1 MTYIEFDQKITDLEL
16 SDINNSFLND
26 LGKLKDSDE
35 NCKLLL
41 SILNSYLIKHAKV
54 KFGDSLGIKYFKS
67 SGLDGVIL
75 VVISGNSDRLLIK
88 LAIDYQFPRGFPI
101 IYVPNKSIHMY
112 GFYPKFDNDDRQDV
126 IENSEEFR
134 NMAHLT
140 FNYKYSGFLGQLV
153 PFKYNEQY
161 YYTTCSKNSTGNKFS
176 KELHRIIKDK
186 CNPEVIQ
193 SLVDKNLHICG
204 ETMSK
209 YDQVHGSKVLED
221 SFIVTMIAVGHCVN
235 FSYITDVDVDISASA
250 SATASASELSA
261 VSISGHTYLPSDKS
275 LIKFLNGS
283 DVLNISL
290 RYGFSVDNI
299 FTINDSEKSILF
311 LQRLSKDRNYLNLTR
326 FQEIIS
332 ELGSVVQIQSGNFNH
347 ATALGDVLEGI
358 IIKIVYNDGNKRTLK
373 LKFPYYTLRTMF
385 LRNTFFNLSND
396 MSDINLNYIN
406 SLAEVITNN
415 PCGGSAYK
423 DAIARF
429 KDQWVIND
437 GVGKLYYDLVC
448 NLLCENLQAWCA
460 DYINL
465 YTRFIQSDEVNG
477 LLYSEGSSANEI
489 GYPFYAFHIYVIDR
503 VFNELFPSVNTFEK
517 AREVLQQRNIDIPDI
532 LSSVRASAP
541 VNIIFVFGAIGTG
554 KTTFGT
560 KLQTLI
566 GDTAIHID
574 GDILD
579 LEVSDNVYA
588 LGEERNPYTI
598 WKMIEAMILN
608 GKLPI
613 ITTGGGVFS
622 SYNIVKEFGTMLK
635 NVNLE
640 FNISAYISSDFRE
653 ITHFDN
659 KSDFN
664 SILDA
669 HVKSVYFD
677 KDRLLDCIVYR
688 KWVSF
693 EKDPKFEQIK
703 KNNEANFEIVK
714 KLLSSYNV
722 NNLYLFPSI
731 NNPSEMVEV
740 DMSKVSV
747 NTNNIE
753 MKTFADLACFGQ
765 KRILVS
771 YREQNST
778 NKLKFHHI
786 TAIFANEK
794 NIHYAGEQIFNEN
807 TNAVYYKLVPE
818 KIGADKPTPPIE
830 LIVVNNEELNGI
842 EPDLNTRAHITVSA
856 RPHAPSDMM
865 KVAIAIKKGD
875 PSVSLT
881 YKTTTKPPEP
891 KTCIYNISPL
901 STGSVSI
908 PIDVT
913 LWNVFYIT

>member
-16 SDINNSFLND
+16 ADINESFLKD

-41 SILNSYLIKHAKV
+41 SILDSYLFKHAKKV
-54 KFGDSLGIKYFKS
+54 KFNESLGIKYFKS

-75 VVISGNSDRLLIK
+75 VVISGNSDKLLIK

-134 NMAHLT
+134 NMSHLT

-186 CNPEVIQ
+186 CNLEVIQ
-193 SLVDKNLHICG
+193 SLVDNNLHICG

-235 FSYITDVDVDISASA
+235 FSYITDVDVDTSASA

-275 LIKFLNGS
+275 LIKFLNGA
-283 DVLNISL
+283 DVLKTSL
-290 RYGFSVDNI
+290 QYGFSVDNI

-311 LQRLSKDRNYLNLTR
+311 LQTLSKDRNYLNLTR

-358 IIKIVYNDGNKRTLK
+358 IIKIVYNDDNKRTLK

-406 SLAEVITNN
+406 SLGRIISTN
-415 PCGGSAYK
+415 PCDGSEYK
-423 DAIARF
+423 NAITKF
-429 KDQWVIND
+429 VGQWVIND
-437 GVGKLYYDLVC
+437 GVGKLYYNLVC
-448 NLLCENLQAWCA
+448 NLLCENLQSWCT
-460 DYINL
+460 DYINK
-465 YTRFIQSDEVNG
+465 YTAFIESYTSNAP
-477 LLYSEGSSANEI
+477 LYSEGKDASDI
-489 GYPFYAFHIYVIDR
+489 GYPFYAFHIYAIDR
-503 VFNELFPSVNTFEK
+503 LFTELFPDINTFEK
-517 AREVLQQRNIDIPDI
+517 AKGVLNQHDIDIPDI

-622 SYNIVKEFGTMLK
+622 SYNIFKEFGTMLK

-664 SILDA
+664 SILDS
-669 HVKSVYFD
+669 HVSSVYFD
-677 KDRLLDCIVYR
+677 KDRLLNCIVYR
-688 KWVSF
+688 RWVTA
-693 EKDPKFEQIK
+693 EKDPKFEQIR
-703 KNNEANFEIVK
+703 KNNEGNFDIVK

-722 NNLYLFPSI
+722 NNLYLFPAI
-731 NNPSEMVEV
+731 NNPSEMVEF

-753 MKTFADLACFGQ
+753 MRMFADLACFGQ

-786 TAIFANEK
+786 TARFDNEK

-818 KIGADKPTPPIE
+818 KIGADKPTAPIE

-842 EPDLNTRAHITVSA
+842 EPDLNTRSHITVSA
-856 RPHAPSDMM
+856 RPHVPSDMM
-865 KVAIAIKKGD
+865 KVAIAIKRGD

-881 YKTTTKPPEP
+881 YKPKPTES

-901 STGSVSI
+901 STGSISI